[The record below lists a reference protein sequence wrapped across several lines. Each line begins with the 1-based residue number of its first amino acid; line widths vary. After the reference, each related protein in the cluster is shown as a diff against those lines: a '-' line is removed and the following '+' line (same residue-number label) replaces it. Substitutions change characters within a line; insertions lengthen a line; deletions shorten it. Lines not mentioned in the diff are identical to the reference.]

1 MHQNRRTRARP
12 TAPSRPKARGDAG
25 AAATVSIVLMTPI
38 LVFICLA
45 GFQAALWNHARA
57 ETRAIARTT
66 AAAVARGDTSTG
78 DARTDAIAN
87 LAANTD
93 LTNITATVT
102 VTTQGDQVVVTI
114 RGEAPGILIGTHAPV
129 TVTVALP
136 IEGWTPL

>member
-1 MHQNRRTRARP
+1 MHQNRPTRARP
-12 TAPSRPKARGDAG
+12 TAPPSRPRADGEVG

-66 AAAVARGDTSTG
+66 AASVARGDTSTG

-93 LTNITATVT
+93 LTAITAT

-114 RGEAPGILIGTHAPV
+114 QGEAPGILIGTHTPI
-129 TVTVALP
+129 TVTIALP
-136 IEGWTPL
+136 TEGWTPL

>member
-1 MHQNRRTRARP
+1 MDRNQTQRARP
-12 TAPSRPKARGDAG
+12 TAPSRPKDRGDAG

-93 LTNITATVT
+93 LTAITAT

-114 RGEAPGILIGTHAPV
+114 RGVAAGILIGTHSPV
-129 TVTVALP
+129 TVTVALA

>member
-1 MHQNRRTRARP
+1 MHQNRPTRARP
-12 TAPSRPKARGDAG
+12 TAPSQPSAEGEAG

-102 VTTQGDQVVVTI
+102 TRGDQVVVTI
-114 RGEAPGILIGTHAPV
+114 RGEAAGILIGTHSPI

-136 IEGWTPL
+136 TEGWTPL

>member
-1 MHQNRRTRARP
+1 MHQNRPTRARP

-93 LTNITATVT
+93 LTAITAT

-114 RGEAPGILIGTHAPV
+114 RGEATGILIGTHTPI

-136 IEGWTPL
+136 IEGLRTTV

>member
-1 MHQNRRTRARP
+1 MQRQRTLRSCP
-12 TAPSRPKARGDAG
+12 TAPSRPRADGEVG

-66 AAAVARGDTSTG
+66 AASVARGDTSTG

-93 LTNITATVT
+93 LTAITAT

-114 RGEAPGILIGTHAPV
+114 RGEATGILIGTHTPI

-136 IEGWTPL
+136 TEGWTPL

>member
-1 MHQNRRTRARP
+1 MHQNRPTRARP
-12 TAPSRPKARGDAG
+12 TAPSRPRADGEVG

-45 GFQAALWNHARA
+45 GFQAALWNHTRA

-66 AAAVARGDTSTG
+66 AAAAARGDTSAG

-102 VTTQGDQVVVTI
+102 TQGDQVVVTI
-114 RGEAPGILIGTHAPV
+114 RGEAPGILIGTHTPI

-136 IEGWTPL
+136 TEGWTPL

>member
-1 MHQNRRTRARP
+1 MHQNRPTSARP
-12 TAPSRPKARGDAG
+12 TAPSRPRAEGEVG
-25 AAATVSIVLMTPI
+25 AVATVSIVLMTPI

-45 GFQAALWNHARA
+45 GFQAALWSHARA

-87 LAANTD
+87 LVASTD
-93 LTNITATVT
+93 LTAITAT

-114 RGEAPGILIGTHAPV
+114 RGEAPGILIGTHTPI

-136 IEGWTPL
+136 TEGWTPL